1 MEGDEFFEVTGGSAL
16 EALVGQKGDLE
27 FDPVLD
33 RKPVEGF
40 EDGCDVVVL
49 PHPHQDPG
57 STILDVLQPLDV
69 LAGDPD
75 ECIAVVQPGGD
86 KVSARSSLVTRR
98 AFPQLQNGFSYAC
111 YRTFACLNTRL
122 LSSPCRP
129 VCSPVSGSS
138 PDCLPS

>member
-1 MEGDEFFEVTGGSAL
+1 M

-27 FDPVLD
+27 FKF

-75 ECIAVVQPGGD
+75 EECITVVQPGGD
-86 KVSARSSLVTRR
+86 KGVDKFFGIVESDMGQS
-98 AFPQLQNGFSYAC
+98 
-111 YRTFACLNTRL
+111 FAMFLRCKKE
-122 LSSPCRP
+122 
-129 VCSPVSGSS
+129 V
-138 PDCLPS
+138 

>member
-1 MEGDEFFEVTGGSAL
+1 M

-27 FDPVLD
+27 LDPVLD

-69 LAGDPD
+69 LAKDPD
-75 ECIAVVQPGGD
+75 EECIAVD
-86 KVSARSSLVTRR
+86 LCSL
-98 AFPQLQNGFSYAC
+98 AFHCKKANASFLFI
-111 YRTFACLNTRL
+111 
-122 LSSPCRP
+122 P
-129 VCSPVSGSS
+129 VLTCMVR
-138 PDCLPS
+138 DDLKD

>member
-1 MEGDEFFEVTGGSAL
+1 L

-57 STILDVLQPLDV
+57 STILDILQPLDV

-75 ECIAVVQPGGD
+75 EECFAVVQPGGD
-86 KVSARSSLVTRR
+86 KGVDKFFRIGESDMGQS
-98 AFPQLQNGFSYAC
+98 
-111 YRTFACLNTRL
+111 FAMFLT
-122 LSSPCRP
+122 
-129 VCSPVSGSS
+129 
-138 PDCLPS
+138 